1 MVRTHTKLVPTPPVM
16 LPGVRHQQKTSQI
29 MSSTPTKP
37 AAPSKLPVSLSP
49 ECQKL
54 VDRFH
59 LEEVASHLLRRAHF
73 LAEDL
78 FNAEFGAE
86 GITPRQKAALVV
98 VSQNSGLTQ
107 NALAGLLFM
116 DRNTVAEMVKRLCT
130 NGLISRVSAKNDQR
144 AYGLYLTADGAKL
157 LDRVLP
163 RDFDVEKKLLER
175 LPEEYRSLFLKCLK
189 LMVTPDN
196 G

>member
-1 MVRTHTKLVPTPPVM
+1 M
-16 LPGVRHQQKTSQI
+16 
-29 MSSTPTKP
+29 
-37 AAPSKLPVSLSP
+37 
-49 ECQKL
+49 
-54 VDRFH
+54 
-59 LEEVASHLLRRAHF
+59 
-73 LAEDL
+73 AEDL
-78 FNAEFGAE
+78 FNAEFSAE

-144 AYGLYLTADGAKL
+144 AYGLYLTADGAEL